1 VGNTEEIAV
10 IGMLRVV
17 LASFGCVVFSASSFA
32 GGPFGIIS
40 VGRWQGA
47 AYTNDKGVF
56 SHCIAS
62 AKLSN
67 GAGLFLIEDAERS
80 WVIGFATAD
89 WNLSGGRSLPITLT
103 FDGQAR
109 FEVSAAAARD
119 KFVIAPLPKE
129 ALAALRKAHLLV
141 AAASKR
147 NVEFDLAAAGTTKC
161 LKSNQVRD
169 VTL

>member
-1 VGNTEEIAV
+1 MALPSWLCGGIAMM
-10 IGMLRVV
+10 GMLRV
-17 LASFGCVVFSASSFA
+17 LFAMLGCIVFSASSFA

-47 AYTNDKGVF
+47 AYTNEN
-56 SHCIAS
+56 CIAS
-62 AKLSN
+62 AKFSN

-89 WNLSGGRSLPITLT
+89 WNLSGGRSLPIILT

-109 FEVSAAAARD
+109 FEVSAASARD

-129 ALAALRKAHLLV
+129 ALAAPAPSAPARGG
-141 AAASKR
+141 R
-147 NVEFDLAAAGTTKC
+147 
-161 LKSNQVRD
+161 
-169 VTL
+169 